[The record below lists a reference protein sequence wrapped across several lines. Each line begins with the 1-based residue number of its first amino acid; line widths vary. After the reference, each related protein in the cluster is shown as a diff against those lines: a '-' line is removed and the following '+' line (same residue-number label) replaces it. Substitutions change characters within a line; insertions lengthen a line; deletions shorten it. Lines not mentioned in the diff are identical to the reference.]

1 MGVDAAIAPMIHHKL
16 VRDWHGQ
23 NKATK
28 LCQVL
33 PKSSASQDKDSPW
46 GKECFFSSQY
56 LSSKINQKTYLMMG
70 FKRDPLKICSI
81 PISLNWYT
89 NIKKSLSNKAKLRI
103 GGPEKTER
111 IFPAHRSSSQL
122 ILVNTFSS
130 GCPSSVFLHHRCFII
145 TLIEGRGFFGRHSKI
160 IWRILLLPKKLV
172 ELGGTNPWQKFRH
185 FDPYLNSP
193 RSAQN

>member
-1 MGVDAAIAPMIHHKL
+1 MGVDAAIAPMIHHK
-16 VRDWHGQ
+16 VERDWHGQ

-81 PISLNWYT
+81 PISLN
-89 NIKKSLSNKAKLRI
+89 
-103 GGPEKTER
+103 
-111 IFPAHRSSSQL
+111 
-122 ILVNTFSS
+122 
-130 GCPSSVFLHHRCFII
+130 
-145 TLIEGRGFFGRHSKI
+145 
-160 IWRILLLPKKLV
+160 
-172 ELGGTNPWQKFRH
+172 
-185 FDPYLNSP
+185 
-193 RSAQN
+193 